1 MPKQSLKGSRKVA
14 VFPMKAE
21 AVLMRAMELRDD
33 AFELGDA
40 DLIALMD
47 LVVVRAAE
55 VSRDARQSL
64 VDRRAA
70 AKVAA

>member
-1 MPKQSLKGSRKVA
+1 MPKQSKGKRKVA

-21 AVLMRAMELRDD
+21 AVLLSAMELRDGIFD
-33 AFELGDA
+33 LGDT

-47 LVVVRAAE
+47 LVVVRAAQ

-64 VDRRAA
+64 VAFQTARP
-70 AKVAA
+70 VAA